1 MVTPALHAALGTI
14 TIDLDPVIH
23 IGSIPVHW
31 YGVMYALAFLV
42 AFRFGVIP
50 YLEPRGV
57 SRQIAER
64 ALVWTII
71 FGLLGGRLYYVI
83 QQPNL
88 GDYLHDPIRIIA
100 VWEGGMAFFGAII
113 AGLATVTVL
122 ARRYHVSSW
131 LFWDAAVI
139 FAVVGQPIGR
149 IGNVINGDI
158 LGTQSNLPWATGYA
172 NSHAVLQQGFH
183 LVNAPGGPYFYQP
196 AAVYEALGTI
206 VIGLILFALLR
217 RHVRVGALAVAY
229 LPLYAISQLL
239 LFQFRASEP
248 VLALGLHQAQWTALA
263 ILLVVSPIVY
273 VVWRRT
279 SAAPAV
285 EAAGESRPQ
294 AEAAPERE
302 LEPAAALDA
311 EVEPAAA
318 SETEPEPAAA
328 SEPGLVP
335 AASEPH
341 VAPTSAPTTAPRRRK
356 PKSAPRRSRPRTR
369 P

>member
-1 MVTPALHAALGTI
+1 MVVPALHAALGTI
-14 TIDLDPVIH
+14 TIDIDPVIH
-23 IGSIPVHW
+23 IGSISVHW
-31 YGVMYALAFLV
+31 YGVMYAVAFLV

-50 YLEPRGV
+50 YLEPRGI

-71 FGLLGGRLYYVI
+71 FGLLGGRLYYVV

-88 GDYLHDPIRIIA
+88 GDYLRDPIRIIA

-122 ARRYHVSSW
+122 ARRYRLSTW
-131 LFWDAAVI
+131 LLWDGAVI

-158 LGTQSNLPWATGYA
+158 LGAPSNLPWATAYT
-172 NSHAVLQQGFH
+172 NPHAVLQSCCQLG
-183 LVNAPGGPYFYQP
+183 VAYQP

-217 RHVRVGALAVAY
+217 RGVRAGALAVAY
-229 LPLYAISQLL
+229 LPLYAISQLI

-248 VLALGLHQAQWTALA
+248 VLAFGLHQAQWTALA

-279 SAAPAV
+279 SGAPTG
-285 EAAGESRPQ
+285 EAAGESRP
-294 AEAAPERE
+294 EPDAAPEPQ
-302 LEPAAALDA
+302 L
-311 EVEPAAA
+311 EPAAA
-318 SETEPEPAAA
+318 SET
-328 SEPGLVP
+328 G
-335 AASEPH
+335 
-341 VAPTSAPTTAPRRRK
+341 R
-356 PKSAPRRSRPRTR
+356 RPRPGTR

>member
-1 MVTPALHAALGTI
+1 MVGPALHAALGTI
-14 TIDLDPVIH
+14 TIDIDPVIH
-23 IGSIPVHW
+23 VGSISVHW

-42 AFRFGVIP
+42 AFRFGVVP

-57 SRQIAER
+57 SRQTAER

-88 GDYLHDPIRIIA
+88 GDYLRDPIRIIA

-122 ARRYHVSSW
+122 ARRYRLSPW
-131 LFWDAAVI
+131 LLWDAAVI

-158 LGTQSNLPWATGYA
+158 LGPPSNLPWATAYT
-172 NSHAVLQQGFH
+172 NPHAVLQSCCQLG
-183 LVNAPGGPYFYQP
+183 VAYQP

-217 RHVRVGALAVAY
+217 RRVRVGGLAVAY
-229 LPLYAISQLL
+229 LPLYAISQLI

-263 ILLVVSPIVY
+263 ILLLVSPIVY

-279 SAAPAV
+279 SGASTEQTAAEPQPEEDATPQPEAV
-285 EAAGESRPQ
+285 
-294 AEAAPERE
+294 
-302 LEPAAALDA
+302 AAA
-311 EVEPAAA
+311 
-318 SETEPEPAAA
+318 
-328 SEPGLVP
+328 
-335 AASEPH
+335 
-341 VAPTSAPTTAPRRRK
+341 TSADDQE
-356 PKSAPRRSRPRTR
+356 PRTR